1 MIIIVIKNRY
11 VFKISVSKIKKKTNK
26 KKLIWFFMCG
36 LMCGLEKLGVYFK

>member
-11 VFKISVSKIKKKTNK
+11 VFKISVSKIKKKLTK

-36 LMCGLEKLGVYFK
+36 LEKLGVYFE